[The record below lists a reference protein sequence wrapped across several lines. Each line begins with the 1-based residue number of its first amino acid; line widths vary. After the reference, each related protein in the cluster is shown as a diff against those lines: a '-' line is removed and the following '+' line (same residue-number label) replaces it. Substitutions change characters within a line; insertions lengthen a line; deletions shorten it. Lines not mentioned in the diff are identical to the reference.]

1 MKYKAYNRSNRDVS
15 DLEQMM
21 KSFMPFAQKRIGFN
35 RPPTINFESD
45 DVNAKNALGKTG
57 FYDPAEM
64 SITVFVD
71 GRHPKDVLR
80 SLSHE
85 LVHHG
90 QNCRGDLNSAG
101 VGEQGYAQK
110 DPHLREMEREAY
122 EVGNLCFRD
131 WEDNYKQ
138 QTNYVQV
145 DVSLSENRQLRSK
158 TMGINDKRYNTLN
171 KGLMERW
178 GYKLT
183 EEEEEEALNEFGA
196 ASSREEP
203 GSGERR
209 KKERGD
215 RYQAHEE
222 VEHEE
227 EVVEESD
234 EVFAPNH
241 YCVHHGG
248 VQHNGKI
255 EMAEAVSH
263 NYNRKLRRATH
274 YNMKLSDGTILE
286 NVAAEDI
293 QVTNASLAEG
303 HSHPAN
309 RDKDEETE
317 AEKRRAKRDKRKESE
332 EQEKKYKG
340 QGKKGFMSESEE
352 ELEEAFGQAK
362 SADPPR
368 KGQTRGGARPAGED
382 CDPKKDATC
391 VPEPGEKAVASQAKE
406 RYGES
411 MIRKIVRETI
421 RRKLKKNG

>member
-1 MKYKAYNRSNRDVS
+1 MDYKAYNRSSRDVS

-21 KSFMPFAQKRIGFN
+21 TSFMPFAQKRIGFN
-35 RPPTINFESD
+35 RPPTINWASD

-71 GRHPKDVLR
+71 GRHPKDILR

-90 QNCRGDLNSAG
+90 QNCRGDLSVAG
-101 VGEQGYAQK
+101 AGEQGYAQK

-138 QTNYVQV
+138 QTNYIQV
-145 DVSLSENRQLRSK
+145 DVSLNENKQLRSK
-158 TMGINDKRYNTLN
+158 TMGINDKRYNALN
-171 KGLMERW
+171 KDLMERW
-178 GYKLT
+178 GYKIA
-183 EEEEEEALNEFGA
+183 EEEEQEAEEALNEFGA

-227 EVVEESD
+227 DVVEESD

-248 VQHNGKI
+248 VQHNGQI

-274 YNMKLSDGTILE
+274 YNMKLNDGTILK

-309 RDKDEETE
+309 RDEDEDDDDGKKEL
-317 AEKRRAKRDKRKESE
+317 KEST
-332 EQEKKYKG
+332 
-340 QGKKGFMSESEE
+340 
-352 ELEEAFGQAK
+352 L
-362 SADPPR
+362 
-368 KGQTRGGARPAGED
+368 
-382 CDPKKDATC
+382 
-391 VPEPGEKAVASQAKE
+391 
-406 RYGES
+406 
-411 MIRKIVRETI
+411 RKIVRETI